1 MLFEIP
7 RTNIILYCQQ
17 WPAVA
22 EFYGTVLG
30 LPVQYQN
37 DWFIEYQIH
46 EGCYLSVA
54 NAQRATIQSAS
65 GQGITLSWQV
75 ADVALAREQLTQQQ
89 VEVTAIKHKWGAL
102 VCYLHDPEGNR
113 IELWQPQGQT

>member
-7 RTNIILYCQQ
+7 RTNIILYCRK
-17 WPAVA
+17 WLAMT
-22 EFYGTVLG
+22 EFYGRVLG
-30 LPVQYQN
+30 LPVQHQN
-37 DWFIEYQIH
+37 DWFIEYQIR

-54 NAQRATIQSAS
+54 NAERATIQSAA

-75 ADVALAREQLTQQQ
+75 ADVALAREQLRQQQ
-89 VEVTAIKHKWGAL
+89 VDVTDIKEKWGAL

-113 IELWQPQGQT
+113 IELWQSQGQT